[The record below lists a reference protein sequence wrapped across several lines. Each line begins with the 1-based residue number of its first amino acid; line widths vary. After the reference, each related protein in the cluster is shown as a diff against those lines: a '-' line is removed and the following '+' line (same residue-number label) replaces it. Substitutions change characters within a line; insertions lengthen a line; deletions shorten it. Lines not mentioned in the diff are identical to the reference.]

1 MVTTQR
7 VVKLSF
13 PNCPDK
19 LEVLSVCHVDKK
31 KKKNLSK
38 KPLYIEFW
46 LYTFPVKLLLCH
58 CFRNPGAPNSRRLTF
73 FLTLLALK
81 HTIP

>member
-7 VVKLSF
+7 VVKLRF

-31 KKKNLSK
+31 KKKIFQKN
-38 KPLYIEFW
+38 
-46 LYTFPVKLLLCH
+46 H
-58 CFRNPGAPNSRRLTF
+58 C
-73 FLTLLALK
+73 
-81 HTIP
+81 I